1 MRLRPFSI
9 RRKALEWSVFVLA
22 VALGLG
28 IAAAR
33 FSSPPADSISG
44 AEFTRIIQE
53 FSEPGGYFQSDN
65 LISNEEGYLTIID
78 KMQELGASGGAY
90 IGVGPEQN
98 FTYIARIRP
107 KIAFIIDIRRQAM
120 VQQLMYKALFHMS
133 KNRTEF
139 LARLLSR
146 PLTGEDAPGPD
157 ASMREM
163 MGYFGITAADDG
175 AFASNLAEIK
185 RMILRDFKFPLS
197 ENDLSALDYIFEAFR
212 TDGVYISFRMGGFR
226 GRGRF
231 GRFPSMRQIFEQ
243 PDSKGQPGNFLARD
257 EDYEFV
263 RELQRQNRIIP
274 VVGDLAGK
282 KALKAIAQYL
292 RTHSY
297 QVTVFYNSNVEQY
310 LFQNGVFEDY
320 AENVKAL
327 PIRSNSLFIRSVPT
341 MWRSQ
346 FRGRTMDVLL
356 QNISTFV
363 EDYDEGLYTD
373 YWTLV
378 NTHFIPLSP

>member
-157 ASMREM
+157 ASMREL

-212 TDGVYISFRMGGFR
+212 TDGVYISFR

-363 EDYDEGLYTD
+363 EDYDGGLYTD

>member
-157 ASMREM
+157 ASMREL

-226 GRGRF
+226 ATV
-231 GRFPSMRQIFEQ
+231 P
-243 PDSKGQPGNFLARD
+243 P
-257 EDYEFV
+257 
-263 RELQRQNRIIP
+263 
-274 VVGDLAGK
+274 
-282 KALKAIAQYL
+282 AL
-292 RTHSY
+292 
-297 QVTVFYNSNVEQY
+297 N
-310 LFQNGVFEDY
+310 
-320 AENVKAL
+320 
-327 PIRSNSLFIRSVPT
+327 
-341 MWRSQ
+341 
-346 FRGRTMDVLL
+346 
-356 QNISTFV
+356 
-363 EDYDEGLYTD
+363 
-373 YWTLV
+373 
-378 NTHFIPLSP
+378 